1 MLMRQF
7 SGNGIA
13 AWTVALS
20 ASSCASKSMR
30 KLECARGRRYHR
42 FMSHL
47 KLSGT
52 DPLGIGRQRYVFLHP
67 LDPDLVVK
75 IPLGHVLDDERTR
88 PRPRYHRRFLFR
100 HLADTYSEMR
110 AHLVLYARLGEL
122 PFRIAKFHGFA
133 ETDLGLAEVCELKK
147 GADGLPAP
155 SLRQMLADG
164 TYNEAHQAALS
175 RFLDWVLS
183 SELTLKELHPGNLV
197 YADVGTGTE
206 EFVLVDGV
214 GEKGQLSLRSR
225 FPLLN
230 RWHKQKHIKVLLAK
244 IREEG
249 DAGRAARAV
258 S

>member
-1 MLMRQF
+1 MHQ
-7 SGNGIA
+7 
-13 AWTVALS
+13 
-20 ASSCASKSMR
+20 SKGE
-30 KLECARGRRYHR
+30 KLEGIPKRRYHS

-47 KLSGT
+47 KLSGC
-52 DPLGIGRQRYVFLHP
+52 DPLGIGRQRFVFLHP

-75 IPLGHVLDDERTR
+75 IPLRHVLDDERTR
-88 PRPRYHRRFLFR
+88 PRPRYHRRYLFR

-122 PFRIAKFHGFA
+122 PFRIAKFHGFT

-147 GADGLPAP
+147 GIDGLPAP
-155 SLRQMLADG
+155 SLRQMLAEG
-164 TYNEAHQAALS
+164 TYDEVHQAALS

-183 SELTLKELHPGNLV
+183 SDLTLKELHPGNLV
-197 YADVGTGTE
+197 YADVGTGVE

-225 FPLLN
+225 FRRLN
-230 RWHKQKHIKVLLAK
+230 RWHKRKHIKILMDK
-244 IREEG
+244 IEQEG
-249 DAGRAARAV
+249 AAGRAEKAT